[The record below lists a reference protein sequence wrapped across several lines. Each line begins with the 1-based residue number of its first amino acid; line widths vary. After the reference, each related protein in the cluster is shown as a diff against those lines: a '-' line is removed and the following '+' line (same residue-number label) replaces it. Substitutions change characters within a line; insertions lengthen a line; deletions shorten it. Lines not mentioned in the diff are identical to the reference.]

1 MTFALHPT
9 LAADSVHVISLEL
22 SDVRLVRDARYP
34 WTILVPRVAEVRD
47 VYQLSEAQQQTL
59 TRESAHLSRVLVA
72 LFAPFKLNV
81 ASLGNMVP
89 QLHLHHIARHPSDPA
104 WPRPVWGVGEAE
116 TYADAALS
124 ERVRQLEAALLPRP

>member
-9 LAADSVHVISLEL
+9 LAADSVPVTSLGL
-22 SDVRLVRDARYP
+22 SDVRLIRDARYP

-59 TRESAHLSRVLVA
+59 TRESAQLSRALVA

-81 ASLGNMVP
+81 AALGNMVP
-89 QLHLHHIARHPSDPA
+89 QLHLHHIARSPGDAA
-104 WPRPVWGVGEAE
+104 WPRPVWGVMPPLAHDAE
-116 TYADAALS
+116 EVQNFINAL
-124 ERVRQLEAALLPRP
+124 RRKIWLG